1 MQIDRRIDWVMNQ
14 KHNLAL
20 ANLVSKNI
28 RTTKKWIYR
37 NEIAKIRSTFV
48 NFELNLFDIRNMN
61 CIQSIL

>member
-20 ANLVSKNI
+20 ANSVSKNL

-48 NFELNLFDIRNMN
+48 NFEFNLFDIRNMN